1 MARVRKDKSSFIW
14 SWRHVYRFFSICC
27 NFLQGNSRNSLYMKI
42 RDVSCMILPQNYNCT
57 TKTPLL
63 SKYANYDV
71 KHFPMLG
78 APSFLVC
85 PFNFD
90 QTKKII
96 GISRV
101 FQVEQRSSSRKWR
114 ISRGTARGG
123 KSCFWDVKVDGVRIF
138 FLKGGS

>member
-14 SWRHVYRFFSICC
+14 SWCHVYRFFSIFC

-63 SKYANYDV
+63 SKYAYYDV

-78 APSFLVC
+78 APSFLAC
-85 PFNFD
+85 PSIL
-90 QTKKII
+90 TKQKK
-96 GISRV
+96 SSV
-101 FQVEQRSSSRKWR
+101 FLGSSGRAKELLQKVEDLQRNRQRWEKL
-114 ISRGTARGG
+114 
-123 KSCFWDVKVDGVRIF
+123 
-138 FLKGGS
+138 FLGCQS